1 MDERLRKFYFE
12 SQVNNASPGQ
22 LLLMFYDSLIEHA
35 ERADAEISSPANRN
49 DLSQAAVAVSCCIDL
64 MRELTASLRPEVDP
78 TLCGTLSN
86 LYRFF
91 TKEISAALV
100 QREPRKIRAVLPLI
114 RGLRDA
120 WCQADR
126 RANQLQ
132 AVAA

>member
-64 MRELTASLRPEVDP
+64 MRELTASLRP
-78 TLCGTLSN
+78 
-86 LYRFF
+86 YRFF